1 MRCGFTRT
9 YTLSITRHTSI
20 GSVLRRLF
28 LQFCLSS
35 DVESRTRSSTDYC
48 TAAAASTVPV
58 PAAAAPAAPAA
69 APAHKGPDE
78 YGKARFSSPCLSFSF
93 PACCRIFMSLV
104 FSFSLLL
111 LHLSCLS
118 SSLPAYRCRGSD
130 HPRLFLRPPPRP
142 HLPRAH
148 TCEVLLLPACL
159 LSSRYSPLL
168 ADLQDFDESAS
179 LQVAAFGIEDWG
191 WGWGWEVGGGDSGS
205 VPGLR
210 IGGVHCN
217 FMRAGRS
224 PAQFNFM

>member
-48 TAAAASTVPV
+48 TAAAASTDPD
-58 PAAAAPAAPAA
+58 PAAAAP

-111 LHLSCLS
+111 HHSCLS

-130 HPRLFLRPPPRP
+130 HPRLFLRPYTTSTSSPRSP
-142 HLPRAH
+142 SRGA
-148 TCEVLLLPACL
+148 TVACL
-159 LSSRYSPLL
+159 PLVFQIFTATSRL
-168 ADLQDFDESAS
+168 ARL
-179 LQVAAFGIEDWG
+179 
-191 WGWGWEVGGGDSGS
+191 
-205 VPGLR
+205 
-210 IGGVHCN
+210 
-217 FMRAGRS
+217 
-224 PAQFNFM
+224 